1 MDREKL
7 KQELA
12 RDEGVRLEAYE
23 DSVGIW
29 TIGVGHM
36 LGADQRMTR
45 ITPLECAALFDMDI
59 DEAVARVVVII
70 SSQIALYPEND
81 VRLRAL
87 VNMSFNLGNRLLG
100 FKKFL
105 AAYNAQ
111 DWKTAAKEMMDS
123 KWAQQVGERA
133 VRLRNMILNG

>member
-7 KQELA
+7 KQELT
-12 RDEGVRLEAYE
+12 RDEGIKLEAYE

-36 LGADQRMTR
+36 LGADRRMSR
-45 ITPLECAALFDMDI
+45 ITPRECAALFDMDI
-59 DEAVARVVVII
+59 DEAVARVVLLMSGV
-70 SSQIALYPEND
+70 ENVSD
-81 VRLRAL
+81 ARLRAL
-87 VNMSFNLGNRLLG
+87 INLSFNLGNRLLG

-105 AAYNAQ
+105 AAFSVG

-123 KWAQQVGERA
+123 RWAQQVGPRA
-133 VRLRNMILNG
+133 ERLRDMVLNG